1 MLFLCNKC
9 FGSVACDAPN
19 KYNFVSFLI
28 FTISD
33 GDGVF
38 KFCFYLES
46 RAEVSGRIWIEKNWF
61 IFYFL
66 PIIHNSPNSILAH
79 EQKSCC
85 EGRKVY
91 SNKSARK
98 KFAYSLIMVRSC
110 VRFLRI
116 FNDAFYGRNSSQ
128 QATKKYK
135 FMSVEVLP
143 WKR

>member
-1 MLFLCNKC
+1 MTRRTNTISCHF
-9 FGSVACDAPN
+9 
-19 KYNFVSFLI
+19 SFLR
-28 FTISD
+28 FPMAMA
-33 GDGVF
+33 
-38 KFCFYLES
+38 YLNSAFIWSQGRRFQGEFES
-46 RAEVSGRIWIEKNWF
+46 KKNWF

-143 WKR
+143 